1 MWNANSVTFCVL
13 AQAYGKCSGLM
24 GYHAMSSAY
33 SQCLANV
40 PSTTTTVPQEV

>member
-33 SQCLANV
+33 LQCLANV